1 MVVRKMTMKMRTPS
15 SIRNHQ
21 RVERKRSRRVSSQTM
36 TNLLICLKEI
46 SMKVVEKED
55 PKRSS
60 MVPRKREILELV
72 RRDLMVATIIKEE
85 TISARNASDF
95 YSSLLSEGLI
105 KSNSLLMMIIITF
118 CPAVDCT

>member
-1 MVVRKMTMKMRTPS
+1 MTMKMRIPS

-36 TNLLICLKEI
+36 TNSLIYLKEI

-60 MVPRKREILELV
+60 IAHLKREILELA
-72 RRDLMVATIIKEE
+72 RRDLIVTTIIKEE
-85 TISARNASDF
+85 AISARNASD
-95 YSSLLSEGLI
+95 LS
-105 KSNSLLMMIIITF
+105 
-118 CPAVDCT
+118 